1 MKADPVY
8 RKATGIGSA
17 LGLIFGAALHNFAV
31 GLGIGAAI
39 GAAFAA
45 YAKRKGLWD
54 DFPGASSV
62 IDRVINVWRRWI
74 AVGQ

>member
-45 YAKRKGLWD
+45 YAKRKGL
-54 DFPGASSV
+54 
-62 IDRVINVWRRWI
+62 
-74 AVGQ
+74 